1 MTDTDFDTRLGRVL
15 RSALALPAATQL
27 DAETAA
33 ATERTAGAIAAAA
46 HGRDAARRGV
56 AASSA
61 RRPAARGRVRPGA
74 DLPAPAGPTAAYI
87 LYPAPWGDIHVAAS
101 AGGIVAL
108 ELRSS
113 TEAFVEDVVERTGG
127 AVVPDQEGVPASWRA
142 TLARARTELDE
153 YFAGERTSFDLAV
166 DLRGVSDWDRRVL
179 EGAARLAYGEVT
191 SYGRLARRIG
201 QPRAARAV
209 GGALGRNP
217 IPIVI
222 PCHRIL
228 AWDGTLGGY
237 GGGGH
242 GSRAAMLD
250 VKRTLLALEGVPM
263 PAPALAG

>member
-1 MTDTDFDTRLGRVL
+1 MTDIDLEAQLGGVL
-15 RSALALPAATQL
+15 RSTLALPADL
-27 DAETAA
+27 DDETASA
-33 ATERTAGAIAAAA
+33 MKRSSVALA
-46 HGRDAARRGV
+46 DVRR
-56 AASSA
+56 
-61 RRPAARGRVRPGA
+61 RHPVR
-74 DLPAPAGPTAAYI
+74 PAPATATETARASRSQGRAGRAVPPPAPGPTAAYV
-87 LYPAPWGDIHVAAS
+87 LYPAPWGDVHVAAG

-113 TEAFVEDVVERTGG
+113 TERFVEDVVERTGG

-142 TLARARTELDE
+142 TLARARKELDE

-166 DLRGVSDWDRRVL
+166 DLRGISDWDRRVL
-179 EGAARLAYGEVT
+179 EGAALLAYGEVT

-250 VKRTLLALEGVPM
+250 VKRTLLALEGVPV